1 MDAEFTGK
9 QIAEH
14 RKAKGL
20 TQKALAESL
29 YVTDKAVSKWERGVN
44 FPDMGIL
51 DALAQELDTAVATL
65 LGLEDASQKDAI
77 DSMVQLF
84 AEQAEETKRDVCRLG
99 WIAILLAAL
108 LLAVS
113 GLYGRNVQCTQYA
126 YYLLYTCAFLTA
138 HGGWYI
144 LRKYGQLREPEPF
157 DLIPLSMLLFSLL
170 TVFLIQWMTGTNPSD
185 LFFYGLI
192 FFGCTGLQW
201 YFFRILVPYWGKAL
215 PLILTLGY
223 ALWHFGCGRFVVEF
237 MLPAIACGLT
247 FLILFLKERKFL

>member
-44 FPDMGIL
+44 FPDLGIL
-51 DALAQELDTAVATL
+51 DALAQELDTSVATL
-65 LGLEDASQKDAI
+65 LGLENAPQEDAI

-84 AEQAEETKRDVCRLG
+84 TEQAEETKRDICRIG
-99 WIAILLAAL
+99 WIAV
-108 LLAVS
+108 LLAVLLMTIS
-113 GLYGRNVQCTQYA
+113 VLYGRNVRHTQYA

-138 HGGWYI
+138 HGGWFI
-144 LRKYGQLREPEPF
+144 LRKYGQLRELEPF
-157 DLIPLSMLLFSLL
+157 DLIPLSMLLFPLFI
-170 TVFLIQWMTGTNPSD
+170 VFLIQWMTGSNPSA

-192 FFGCTGLQW
+192 FLGSTGLQW
-201 YFFRILVPYWGKAL
+201 YFYRILVPYWGKTL

-223 ALWHFGCGRFVVEF
+223 ALWHFYSGRFVVEF
-237 MLPAIACGLT
+237 MLPAIACGIT
-247 FLILFLKERKFL
+247 FLVLFLKERKFM